1 MTVSTPTPAGGL
13 PSVPPDRP
21 LGDER
26 VLVVGAGSL
35 GSVYGGYLA
44 RAGLAVQLYTRDAHA
59 AAVTEAGGL
68 AVTGPDGAFHAPLR
82 ATADPAEVAPAEIV
96 IVLCKTPDTATVLAE
111 LDHLRGTPQVAV
123 SLQNGVDA
131 DGVLAAWAGADRVL
145 GGVSMVGGTLDA
157 PGRVTHTLAGPTFLG
172 EPDGRSTARLARLAA
187 LLDTAGLPVE
197 VTDRIASVEWSKLIH
212 ASPSMALTALTRRWF
227 HEVFLAPEL
236 ATLFLDLVLEGVAV
250 ARAEGVEVDDWP
262 SLLPLRTLASLPRE
276 EALDRIDAH
285 GRRLV
290 AHGATQIRI
299 SMLQSV
305 ERGRRT
311 EVEALH
317 GVVVRVAARHGLPV
331 PVTDTCYRLLAG
343 LDRYAD

>member
-1 MTVSTPTPAGGL
+1 MTRVPSDPA
-13 PSVPPDRP
+13 RP

-44 RAGLAVQLYTRDAHA
+44 RAGLDVQLYARADHA
-59 AAVTEAGGL
+59 AAITTAGGL
-68 AVTGPDGAFHAPLR
+68 HVTGPDGAFHAPLR
-82 ATADPAEVAPAEIV
+82 ATADPAEVTGADVV

-111 LDHLRGTPQVAV
+111 LGYLQGSSAVAV

-131 DGVLAAWAGADRVL
+131 EGVLAGWAGADRVL

-157 PGRVTHTLAGPTFLG
+157 PGRVSHTLAGPTFLG
-172 EPDGRSTARLARLAA
+172 EHDGRTTARLARLGA
-187 LLDTAGLPVE
+187 LLTAAGLEVE

-236 ATLFLDLVLEGVAV
+236 ATLFLDLLLEGVEV

-262 SLLPLRTLASLPRE
+262 SLLPLRTLASLPRD
-276 EALDRIDAH
+276 EALARIDAH
-285 GRRLV
+285 GRRLE
-290 AHGATQIRI
+290 AGGATAIRI

-311 EVEALH
+311 EVESLH
-317 GVVVRVAARHGLPV
+317 GVVVRAAARHGIDV
-331 PVTDTCYRLLAG
+331 PVTDACYRLLAG
-343 LDRYAD
+343 LDRYAS